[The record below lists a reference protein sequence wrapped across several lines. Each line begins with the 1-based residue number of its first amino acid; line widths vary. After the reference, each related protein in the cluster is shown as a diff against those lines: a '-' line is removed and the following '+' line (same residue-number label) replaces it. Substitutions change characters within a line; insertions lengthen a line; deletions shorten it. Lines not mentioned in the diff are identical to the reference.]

1 MINCKR
7 LLFSETRYVLLIIIP
22 VILFFLYLSVGR
34 YDVPVSH
41 IITGNY
47 SSNFEQIAVINIRL
61 PRAIIAACFGA
72 VMAIS
77 GASLQTVLRNPLV
90 SPYILGISSGAAF
103 GAALSM
109 ALMGTG
115 LTLMIQPCAI
125 FFGLLAIGLSL
136 GVACIRGEI
145 SPISVV
151 LGGVIVSALFSGF
164 LSLVQIIVEPEK
176 AQAVI
181 AWMAGRLNT
190 ISWNDVYQGLPL
202 SVISIAALLIMRWR
216 LFALS
221 MGDEEAKSLGI
232 SVNRERLI
240 CILFACI
247 GTAAIVSICGV
258 IGWVCL
264 ISPHI
269 TRFIFGSHPALLL
282 PASISVGIS
291 FMLVADLISRTIW
304 EFEIPVGIIT
314 TIIGAPL
321 FLYLMRKNIYEWHH

>member
-1 MINCKR
+1 MNYR
-7 LLFSETRYVLLIIIP
+7 FSIEIKYLSLIFVPI
-22 VILFFLYLSVGR
+22 ILFFVYLSVGR
-34 YDVPVSH
+34 YEVPLTH

-47 SSNFEQIAVINIRL
+47 ASNFEQIAVNNIRL
-61 PRAIIAACFGA
+61 PRGIIAACFGA

-77 GASLQTVLRNPLV
+77 GASLQTILRNPLV

-109 ALMGTG
+109 ALLGTG
-115 LTLMIQPCAI
+115 FALMIQPCAI
-125 FFGLLAIGLSL
+125 LFGLLAIGLSL
-136 GVACIRGEI
+136 AVSYIRGEI
-145 SPISVV
+145 SPVSVV

-190 ISWNDVYQGLPL
+190 ISWNDVYCGLPL
-202 SVISIAALLIMRWR
+202 SIICIIALLIMRWR

-240 CILFACI
+240 TILFSCI

-269 TRFIFGSHPALLL
+269 TRFLFGSHPKILL

-291 FMLVADLISRTIW
+291 FMLIADLISRTIW

-321 FLYLMRKNIYEWHH
+321 FLYLMRKSIHEWRH